1 MSEWRDTIH
10 AGAIRRFPA
19 TAESS
24 RLAGAVWELLCTEL
38 GDDPARAQF
47 RLAGPALLERLG
59 AVRSTLASRASFL
72 EGARAIIAS
81 TGQDPAQCAIDV
93 PRLRAVLHG
102 GHEIPE
108 AAAVYAA
115 HRDTWYAN
123 PQSQINW
130 WIPLQAVTE
139 EDSFALF
146 PGVFETPLE
155 NSSEQFDYRDFIRTA
170 GWQSAKGSTCTVY
183 PSTRTPPESGA
194 VRVACEAGGLLVF
207 SAAHLHQTRPHASGR
222 TRFSI
227 DFRTVWLDDHRCG
240 RGARNVD
247 NRSTGSA
254 LDDYV
259 FPVPVP
265 VPAPVPAPVR
275 EASRR

>member
-1 MSEWRDTIH
+1 MSEWRGAIH
-10 AGAIRRFPA
+10 AGAIHRLPA

-24 RLAGAVWELLCTEL
+24 RLAAAVRELLCAEL
-38 GDDPARAQF
+38 GDDPGLAQF

-59 AVRSTLASRASFL
+59 AVRSALAGDPSFL
-72 EGARAIIAS
+72 EGARAVIAS
-81 TGQDPAQCAIDV
+81 TGEDPARCAIDV
-93 PRLRAVLHG
+93 PRLRAVLHR

-130 WIPLQAVTE
+130 WIPLHAVTE

-146 PGVFETPLE
+146 PGLFETPLE
-155 NSSEQFDYRDFIRTA
+155 NNSEQFDYPDFIRKA
-170 GWQSAKGSTCTVY
+170 GWQSAKGSSCAVY

-194 VRVACEAGGLLVF
+194 VRIACESGDLLVF

-227 DFRTVWLDDHRCG
+227 DFRTVSLDDHRCG
-240 RGARNVD
+240 RGAPNVD

-259 FPVPVP
+259 FPVS
-265 VPAPVPAPVR
+265 VPASAR